1 MSLAARAATCCGLV
15 CSSATMYWIG
25 RPLMP
30 PLSLTQVK
38 NACAMVVIPE
48 KSVPGCLVTI
58 APSLSGS
65 PVAFWPLPRPHLPPV
80 VVAEAPAA
88 TGDAAGLA
96 AATGEAAAAGLGDG
110 AADGD
115 TLGAATA
122 GDAAG

>member
-30 PLSLTQVK
+30 PFSLTQVK
-38 NACAMVVIPE
+38 YALAMPVIPV

-58 APSLSGS
+58 APSLIGS

-80 VVAEAPAA
+80 EVAPA
-88 TGDAAGLA
+88 
-96 AATGEAAAAGLGDG
+96 AAAAGAVVG
-110 AADGD
+110 AAA
-115 TLGAATA
+115 GAAL
-122 GDAAG
+122 G